1 MKAISVFMVFVG
13 RMSKCLKVGM
23 SKGRGK
29 TEDFET
35 EDRRQ
40 EKEVCMI
47 PVFCLLS
54 CSEAVFCLPVA
65 AIRLPVRLLRVNRKR
80 RCRQK

>member
-1 MKAISVFMVFVG
+1 MAALVMEPMEPERSRMKAISVFMVFVG

-35 EDRRQ
+35 EDSR
-40 EKEVCMI
+40 
-47 PVFCLLS
+47 
-54 CSEAVFCLPVA
+54 
-65 AIRLPVRLLRVNRKR
+65 
-80 RCRQK
+80 